1 MKIANQTN
9 FPPPAPSS
17 APNKN
22 PSSMDA
28 KPITDEVKTL
38 ATVYVQNRSHD
49 DQHIINDPNV
59 GEMTLESHTYDP
71 ERLNKVSQTLY
82 FGGVA
87 DLFRGMQTH
96 YQSFMSELK
105 NTAPKLA
112 ESTSWGFSIDEKGE
126 FVVNGTISDENK
138 SYLEEKLNANEDL
151 LELAKQVP
159 ALFMQGLAYDRGADG
174 KGPAWGK
181 FDVNAEN
188 FKDII
193 DFKEVFDESYSSMG
207 DISFFKG
214 NFDVLKYAQNVAD
227 QLHNKAEAKFGY

>member
-1 MKIANQTN
+1 
-9 FPPPAPSS
+9 
-17 APNKN
+17 
-22 PSSMDA
+22 MDV
-28 KPITDEVKTL
+28 KPITDEVKIL
-38 ATVYVQNRSHD
+38 AAAHVQNTSHD
-49 DQHIINDPNV
+49 DLYIINDPNV

-105 NTAPKLA
+105 NTDPKLA
-112 ESTSWGFSIDEKGE
+112 ESTGWGFSIDEKGE
-126 FVVNGTISDENK
+126 FIVNGTLSNESK

-181 FDVNAEN
+181 FDVNTDN

-193 DFKEVFDESYSSMG
+193 DFKEVFDASYSSME

-214 NFDVLKYAQNVAD
+214 NFDVLKYAQNVGE